1 MPTSEDLKSEDFFL
15 FGLAPPNR
23 IRQCDPPE
31 NFFFELDALPPPPP
45 PFPHR
50 GISREKRGPICQG
63 LQLVEYS
70 SNQTLAY
77 IRVTKKNYSF
87 CLPRTTC
94 LTQENE
100 ARDRNTGI
108 RSRMILEFWNIW
120 SLNLSFLWA
129 TGPNFLL
136 SGSLVTR
143 TE

>member
-31 NFFFELDALPPPPP
+31 NFFFELDALPPPP

-108 RSRMILEFWNIW
+108 RSRMILEFGIW
-120 SLNLSFLWA
+120 KYGA
-129 TGPNFLL
+129 
-136 SGSLVTR
+136 
-143 TE
+143 